1 MLLAMT
7 ALLLPS
13 KSLIQTSQILT
24 TISDLFV
31 LLVQLFLLRPQKW
44 NAVCLIFS
52 LSVNP
57 IVDSLIPLS
66 SLDFMIYHLCH
77 CTGNFYI
84 FFSPSVLT
92 IHLSG
97 KTLFLYEMMHLS
109 YLCLA
114 PGNWVLL
121 ERITQRTNWYHYK
134 WWLCASTVPWVLSR
148 NSNAGLY
155 SALTQTLRMH

>member
-1 MLLAMT
+1 MLLVMI
-7 ALLLPS
+7 ALFLPS

-24 TISDLFV
+24 TTSDLLV

-52 LSVNP
+52 LSINP

-84 FFSPSVLT
+84 FFSP
-92 IHLSG
+92 LSLQYIYLA
-97 KTLFLYEMMHLS
+97 KLYFYM
-109 YLCLA
+109 
-114 PGNWVLL
+114 
-121 ERITQRTNWYHYK
+121 K
-134 WWLCASTVPWVLSR
+134 
-148 NSNAGLY
+148 
-155 SALTQTLRMH
+155 

>member
-52 LSVNP
+52 LSINP

-84 FFSPSVLT
+84 FFPLCPFNTSIWQNFISIWNDASVL
-92 IHLSG
+92 
-97 KTLFLYEMMHLS
+97 
-109 YLCLA
+109 LCLA
-114 PGNWVLL
+114 PGNGVLL
-121 ERITQRTNWYHYK
+121 ERITRRTNWYHYK

-148 NSNAGLY
+148 NSNTGVY
-155 SALTQTLRMH
+155 SALTQTLCMH